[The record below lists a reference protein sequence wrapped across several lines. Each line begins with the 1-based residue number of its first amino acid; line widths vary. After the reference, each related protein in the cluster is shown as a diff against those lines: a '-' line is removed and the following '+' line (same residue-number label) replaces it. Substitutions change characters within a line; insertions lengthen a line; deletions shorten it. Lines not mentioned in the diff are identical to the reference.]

1 MMVEKNLVKVGNS
14 WGVII
19 PNEMLQE
26 VGLKQSEK
34 IRVLSRD
41 GKIEIEPIVDKT
53 EKVIQ
58 AASKYL
64 KRYRIDFKK
73 MAE

>member
-41 GKIEIEPIVDKT
+41 GKIEKNCFSCD
-53 EKVIQ
+53 
-58 AASKYL
+58 L
-64 KRYRIDFKK
+64 
-73 MAE
+73 